1 MRTQLALC
9 RAAGIDVARLDPM
22 EMYLIGGRIIHDDAL
37 RSLRSMDKLQ
47 AIQAMSAEQR
57 AELRERVCGVLK
69 FPLVETRSR

>member
-1 MRTQLALC
+1 
-9 RAAGIDVARLDPM
+9 M